1 MSASTFSALIRDA
14 TTGRTRGVSLVIDGA
29 RVRLQLDPTPT
40 TGATS
45 ADISDMRAAVVAALT
60 ERKDENERR

>member
-1 MSASTFSALIRDA
+1 MSATFSALIRDA

-40 TGATS
+40 SGATS
-45 ADISDMRAAVVAALT
+45 ADISDMRAAVVAALK
-60 ERKDENERR
+60 EEDEGR